1 MCSRLV
7 SLQTKTNSELMVMEV
22 VVQEEVTLR
31 LMILLSFCVISQN
44 LQLFAFRS
52 VRLTGTQTHAKTR
65 RAPGAAA
72 AGALFDHLIL

>member
-1 MCSRLV
+1 MLQT

-22 VVQEEVTLR
+22 VMQEESHIKVDDII
-31 LMILLSFCVISQN
+31 ILCVISQN